1 MKKVFVFLIYYI
13 HLPNQTIFV
22 SPPTLQ
28 GFFLRFM
35 EIITESRDHG
45 LRIFVFQN
53 CLKIFFFFK
62 ITNCVTVLKYFC
74 FCLKSSVDLACLWK
88 ELPEILNQT
97 LALTKNKK
105 TKLAFKRVLRDVV
118 IRYFPRFLMRF
129 FEPVSVTIWGEFF
142 REISIQTKNHQ
153 GKQVSRMTILIN

>member
-13 HLPNQTIFV
+13 HLPNQNIFV
-22 SPPTLQ
+22 SPPTLL
-28 GFFLRFM
+28 GFFEVHGDHHRKQRPWPSNIRF
-35 EIITESRDHG
+35 SK
-45 LRIFVFQN
+45 LFKN
-53 CLKIFFFFK
+53 LFFFK

-74 FCLKSSVDLACLWK
+74 FSLKSSVDLACLWK